1 MMKFYYDRSKAKM
14 LKERQKNRKTN
25 NIFVFNL
32 PSENFIMMKLL
43 FTLFIIKRFAQI
55 NIFKLSDDILH
66 LVLLN
71 KLLQG
76 FV

>member
-1 MMKFYYDRSKAKM
+1 MMKFYYDR
-14 LKERQKNRKTN
+14 LKTKTLKKKNKTKSHLKTS
-25 NIFVFNL
+25 NI
-32 PSENFIMMKLL
+32 I
-43 FTLFIIKRFAQI
+43 TLFIIKRFAQI

-66 LVLLN
+66 SIHFN

>member
-1 MMKFYYDRSKAKM
+1 MMKFYYDR
-14 LKERQKNRKTN
+14 LKTKKFKEKQITSKNRKTN
-25 NIFVFNL
+25 SI
-32 PSENFIMMKLL
+32 

-55 NIFKLSDDILH
+55 NIFKLSADILH
-66 LVLLN
+66 LILFN

>member
-1 MMKFYYDRSKAKM
+1 MMKFYYDR
-14 LKERQKNRKTN
+14 LKTKTFKEKQITSKNRKTN
-25 NIFVFNL
+25 SI
-32 PSENFIMMKLL
+32 

-55 NIFKLSDDILH
+55 NIFKLSADILH
-66 LVLLN
+66 LILFN